1 MTFSDR
7 VFSKLILKL
16 KNFLLQTDIEILNMG
31 MKMNVRVISLAK
43 SVFRIQ
49 IHLNDTMVYRV
60 FTDAAFFSSIKQV
73 PAAMFNMH
81 CI

>member
-1 MTFSDR
+1 
-7 VFSKLILKL
+7 
-16 KNFLLQTDIEILNMG
+16 MG

-60 FTDAAFFSSIKQV
+60 FTDAAFFSFIKQV